1 MFGPLGFV
9 PGITASQLEASTRR
23 GGWAAAGVP
32 TLEDYMKVG
41 AWFAGPPEELV
52 AYLHSLEARFPGL
65 EYVHLSNSMG
75 TPKAVILEQ
84 LAWLA
89 KEVMPSFNGAR

>member
-1 MFGPLGFV
+1 MIGPHGFGPR
-9 PGITASQLEASTRR
+9 ITPAQRAASTRR

-32 TLEDYMKVG
+32 TVEDYKKGG

-65 EYVHLSNSMG
+65 QYVHLSNSMG
-75 TPKAVILEQ
+75 TPRAVMLEQ
-84 LAWLA
+84 LAWLG
-89 KEVMPSFNGAR
+89 KEVMPRFNGAG